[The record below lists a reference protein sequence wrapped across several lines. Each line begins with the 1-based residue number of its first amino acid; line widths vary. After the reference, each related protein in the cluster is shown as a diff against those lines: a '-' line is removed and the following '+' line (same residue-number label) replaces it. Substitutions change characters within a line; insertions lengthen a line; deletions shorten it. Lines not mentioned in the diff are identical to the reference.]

1 MNLDFLIPIKLR
13 GINPYLLV
21 LLYGTAGFY
30 LGSAAGAAS
39 KKKDEKKRLA
49 QLGGA
54 AGVIVAMSYARK
66 QIACRI
72 SEEPGRCP

>member
-21 LLYGTAGFY
+21 LLYGTAGYY
-30 LGSAAGAAS
+30 LGSAVGSTS
-39 KKKDEKKRLA
+39 KKKTDKRRLE